1 MNRFLKYSGILQQQA
16 HQVGGGEAVAP
27 EVISVSPSIIASGT
41 NHNVSLPAT
50 LSSGDLVLIWAILR
64 RPELRRNKPHC
75 FLGGLEITLLGKGKC
90 GEGCLLLSRPNG
102 LEGCPNR

>member
-50 LSSGDLVLIWAILR
+50 LSSGDLVFIWSSCDGGNLEDINTIVSGWSRIYVGGNGNVGMLSLIHI
-64 RPELRRNKPHC
+64 
-75 FLGGLEITLLGKGKC
+75 
-90 GEGCLLLSRPNG
+90 
-102 LEGCPNR
+102 